1 MEKRKND
8 DDLIK
13 DQINALI
20 KDEIQETINEY
31 IDTTDELAS
40 QGFGITRHEKDE
52 ELKVNISKEEVDR
65 LIKEYKKL
73 KKYKK
78 SNLAQIEKLGLVD
91 KNGNPLK

>member
-40 QGFGITRHEKDE
+40 QGFGITRHGKDE
-52 ELKVNISKEEVDR
+52 KLKVNISKEEVDR

>member
-8 DDLIK
+8 DDLIN

-20 KDEIQETINEY
+20 RDEIQETINEY

-40 QGFGITRHEKDE
+40 QGFGITKHRDE
-52 ELKVNISKEEVDR
+52 QLKVNVSKEEVDR